1 MDLNQKKKIFK
12 WFGFGIIMLVF
23 VIALLFLMGI
33 NVLSFPFPPTLPP
46 AGAIID
52 FSPLYN
58 LAFWYLFLR
67 ILITIGEKIIL
78 RTDSILTTENKD
90 DSKEEKKANL

>member
-1 MDLNQKKKIFK
+1 MF
-12 WFGFGIIMLVF
+12 VF
-23 VIALLFLMGI
+23 VIALLFLLGF

-52 FSPLYN
+52 FSPIYN

-67 ILITIGEKIIL
+67 LMVFIGEKVIL
-78 RTDSILTTENKD
+78 HTDNLLGTEEP
-90 DSKEEKKANL
+90 KEEKKA